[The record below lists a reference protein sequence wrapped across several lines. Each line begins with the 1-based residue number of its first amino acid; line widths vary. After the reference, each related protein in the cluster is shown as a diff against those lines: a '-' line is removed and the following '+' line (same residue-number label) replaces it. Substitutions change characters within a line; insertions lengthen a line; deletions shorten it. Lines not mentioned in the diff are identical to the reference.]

1 MSGFQPMRRPSVSA
15 TVLTFNNESTLEM
28 CLRSIDWVDEI
39 IVVDS
44 FSTDQSREVA
54 SRHTGKIFQ
63 REWPGFIEQRNFAKK
78 QATGEW
84 VLWIDADEVVSPQLR
99 IEMDQALS
107 QASAR
112 VQGFLVPRCSFYL
125 GRWIKHG
132 AWYPD
137 LSIRLFKSEGN
148 WWGGQEPHAAVQ
160 IKGPVGRLKN
170 PLLHYNYE
178 SFGHQI
184 RTIDKY
190 AQMSA
195 VELMRRGHRFSLWK
209 MLAHPIGR
217 FFKEYFLRQGFRDGM
232 PGLIIV
238 VSTMFYVFAKYAKL
252 WELERKTSGFGNEG
266 GPGN

>member
-1 MSGFQPMRRPSVSA
+1 MRRPSISA
-15 TVLTFNNESTLEM
+15 TVLTFNNGSTLER
-28 CLRSIDWVDEI
+28 CLESIRWVEEI

-44 FSTDQSREVA
+44 FSTDQSLEVA
-54 SRHTGKIFQ
+54 SRYTDKVFQ
-63 REWPGFIEQRNFAKK
+63 RQWPGFVKQRNFAKQ

-84 VLWIDADEVVSPQLR
+84 ILWVDADEVVSPELR
-99 IEMDQALS
+99 LEMEQGVAEAPAGL
-107 QASAR
+107 
-112 VQGFLVPRCSFYL
+112 QGFLVPRCSFYL
-125 GRWIKHG
+125 GRWIRHG

-137 LSIRLFKSEGN
+137 LSVRLFRSEGN

-160 IKGPVGRLKN
+160 VNGPLRRLRHD
-170 PLLHYNYE
+170 LLHYNYE

-195 VELMRRGHRFSLWK
+195 EELMRRGESPSLWK
-209 MLAHPIGR
+209 MLMHPLAR
-217 FFKEYFLRQGFRDGM
+217 FVKEYFMLQGFRDGM

-252 WELERKTSGFGNEG
+252 WELEQKSQRGWE
-266 GPGN
+266 